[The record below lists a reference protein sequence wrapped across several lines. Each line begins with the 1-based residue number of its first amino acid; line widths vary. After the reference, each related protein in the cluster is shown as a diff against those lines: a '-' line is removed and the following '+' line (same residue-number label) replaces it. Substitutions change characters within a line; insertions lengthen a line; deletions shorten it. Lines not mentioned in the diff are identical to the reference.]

1 MGHVP
6 MGVGFKWVDEVGS
19 PWPPA
24 LLERYNL
31 VPQGISAEMIA
42 DQWEIP
48 RSEMDELA
56 VRSHQRAARATEEG
70 RFERE
75 TIPFRVNG
83 DTYVRRPG
91 HPARHEPRG
100 ARRRSSRRSSPTAR

>member
-1 MGHVP
+1 
-6 MGVGFKWVDEVGS
+6 
-19 PWPPA
+19 
-24 LLERYNL
+24 
-31 VPQGISAEMIA
+31 MIA

-83 DTYVRRPG
+83 DTFVADQGIRPDTSLEALAGAQARVQAGRQGDGGQRVADLRRRG
-91 HPARHEPRG
+91 GRAADVGRQG
-100 ARRRSSRRSSPTAR
+100 ARARA